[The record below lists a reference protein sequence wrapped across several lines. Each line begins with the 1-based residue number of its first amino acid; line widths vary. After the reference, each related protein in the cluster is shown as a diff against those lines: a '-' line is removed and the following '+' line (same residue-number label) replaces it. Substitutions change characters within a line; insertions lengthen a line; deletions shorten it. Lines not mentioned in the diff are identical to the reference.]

1 MRPALLFV
9 IALVFV
15 TPLPA
20 QDTSVRIQ
28 VVDVGQGDGI
38 LIRTPNRKWVLIDAG
53 TNNTLAH
60 NLGPVFGVDRL
71 ALVIVSHR
79 HDDHYA
85 GIAAVL
91 NQYPVDR
98 FVGNL
103 ADCPN
108 RTTDDTIRAVLTRRG
123 VPKQSMG
130 ADTIAVDG
138 VTLIILPPDPTTDP
152 CPSQENNNSILVRLD
167 YGQFS
172 MLFAGDAEI
181 AERTWL
187 MANHP
192 DVLDVDVLKASHH
205 GANNGVLDAH
215 GHPDAWLDAVS
226 PLYVVISAGVNATYK
241 HPMPE
246 AVAAY
251 VARVGTTRVY
261 CTNRHQTITIYGHS
275 SGSVTVY
282 RQHPD
287 TQSCVY
293 DGTHY

>member
-1 MRPALLFV
+1 MHPTLLVVIVAVLTAPAS
-9 IALVFV
+9 
-15 TPLPA
+15 A
-20 QDTSVRIQ
+20 QFASVRVQ

-53 TNNTLAH
+53 TNNTLAT
-60 NLGPVFGVDRL
+60 NLGPVFGVNRL

-79 HDDHYA
+79 HGDHYA
-85 GIAAVL
+85 GTAHVL
-91 NQYPVDR
+91 DTYPIDR
-98 FVGNL
+98 FIGNL

-108 RTTDDTIRAVLTRRG
+108 RSTDNTIRATLTDRG
-123 VPKQSMG
+123 IPKQSVG
-130 ADTIAVDG
+130 ADTLVVDG
-138 VTLIILPPDPTTDP
+138 VTFTVLPPDPTTDP
-152 CPSQENNNSILVRLD
+152 CPDQENDNSIVVRLD

-172 MLFAGDAEI
+172 MLFTGDAEV

-192 DVLDVDVLKASHH
+192 DLLDVEVLKASHH
-205 GANNGVLDAH
+205 GGDNGVLDSG
-215 GHPDAWLDAVS
+215 GHADPWLDAIS
-226 PLYVVISAGVNATYK
+226 PLYVVLSAGVNANYG

-251 VARVGTTRVY
+251 VARVGSTKVV
-261 CTNRHQTITIYGHS
+261 CTNRHQTVTIYGHS
-275 SGSVTVY
+275 SGSVTIY
-282 RQHPD
+282 RQHPN